1 LTKITALTKG
11 KVFLSLNI
19 EINSRNPRVARTDNV
34 GKNNAADK
42 SPNHLDKTKL
52 NNQPEISSISNFL
65 VGPLLDLIEIHDPK
79 IIKGKKLGKKYP
91 CSPTA

>member
-1 LTKITALTKG
+1 MTKITALRKSR
-11 KVFLSLNI
+11 VLLSLNI

-34 GKNNAADK
+34 GKNNTTDK

-52 NNQPEISSISNFL
+52 NIKPETSSISNFL
-65 VGPLLDLIEIHDPK
+65 AGLILDLIESHKPK